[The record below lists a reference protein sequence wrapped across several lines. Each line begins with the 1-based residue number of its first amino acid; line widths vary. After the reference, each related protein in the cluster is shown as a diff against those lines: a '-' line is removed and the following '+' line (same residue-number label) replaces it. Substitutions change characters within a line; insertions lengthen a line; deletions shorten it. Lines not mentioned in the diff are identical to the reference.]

1 MKFLG
6 EGFRGCTKGD
16 DSPSGSIVDG
26 YPKVAHDS
34 PIGLSCAW
42 EKIK

>member
-6 EGFRGCTKGD
+6 EGFRGCTKGA